1 MSENDVIFDLRKSVL
16 NFPQFRVQ
24 LESED
29 NLTCALVY
37 FADDTVIPGSTETF
51 VKCNS
56 RNSSFR
62 CLEGIIEPHF
72 DRALDQ
78 NSLIPKSLVN
88 VNDGNI
94 IFSVFNPNQEP
105 VKIKKNTQVAIIQS
119 ILCAVDLVNNHENQT
134 HTYIMESECLRDH
147 LKIMMENVSFN
158 ITETERN
165 DLSSVLSRYQDIFL
179 GLDG

>member
-1 MSENDVIFDLRKSVL
+1 MTLEKGVL
-16 NFPQFRVQ
+16 NIPQFRVQ

-37 FADDTVIPGSTETF
+37 LAEDTVIPGSTETF
-51 VKCNS
+51 VKCNL

-62 CLEGIIEPHF
+62 CLEGIMVPHF

-78 NSLIPKSLVN
+78 NSLSPKSLVN

-94 IFSVFNPNQEP
+94 IFSVFNPNKEP
-105 VKIKKNTQVAIIQS
+105 MKIKKNTQVAIIQS

-134 HTYIMESECLRDH
+134 HTDIMESECLRNH
-147 LKIMMENVSFN
+147 LKIMMKTFRLTLQKPKKMNCLRF
-158 ITETERN
+158 
-165 DLSSVLSRYQDIFL
+165 
-179 GLDG
+179 